1 MTRIDRS
8 CKLLFTLFFIIFF
21 NSAFSQSGF
30 RITGKIVDTTEKT
43 ILVNANIVLLAAKD
57 SLLITSVRSTSEG
70 KFEFN
75 NISNGQYILLVSYP
89 KYADFIDRVE
99 LSNQDRD
106 LGQVPLLTSFYLMK
120 EIVIKNAAAAIR
132 IKGDTTEF
140 TADSFRVNPNA
151 DVQELL
157 RKMPGFQVNA
167 KGEIT
172 AQGEKVQK
180 VLVDGEEF
188 FSDDPAVVTKNLRAD
203 AIEKVQLFDKKSDQA
218 AFTGIEDGERT
229 KTINL
234 TIKED
239 KKNGFFGKAEAGSDA
254 GKYNM
259 GKLMLNAFK
268 GKRKIA
274 GYVTTANNQFEG
286 LNWEEARAYGDGGNT
301 ITEVGDDGSVMMM
314 FSGDGDYEEN
324 KGLPNQQTVGAFYGN
339 KWKNTTTGNSGQ
351 YQRLGTELT
360 GTGFNKTLLDG
371 YSLDSY
377 TKNLQSQ
384 DRKRYK
390 FSSTNEWG
398 TDSTGLFKFVI
409 KGANTL
415 RAAQANIEASTL
427 LDNQNKINQSN
438 RSTTLNENDKSLT
451 SNLSFRKKFDKK
463 GRSISFITDLSFS
476 DKSQDG
482 TLKAE
487 NIFFTAGQS
496 NRVEN
501 IDQQKA
507 AQQVGSSIA
516 SNLVY
521 TEPLSTKSFLLFK
534 YGISIGRNDAER
546 NTFIQNNA
554 GVYKTVV
561 DSLSNHFEFNTV
573 NNNASV
579 SYRYVAKKMNFVFGS
594 GAGRVNYQA
603 ADIEKSTTRSIGFN
617 NFLPTFSLDFKPKP
631 QRKINLNYT
640 GSTVNPTLQQI
651 QPLIDNTDPLNINV
665 GNPDLVQGFTN
676 RINLRATDY
685 KVLKSR
691 YIAFDANFSNT
702 SNAITNSSQID
713 ASGKRTMRYVNV
725 NGNYDYGFHFY
736 YTMELYKGIYG
747 GTSIDRNNSRFI
759 NYINGIKN
767 TNDNRAFSYALELNY
782 WGEGWFTFQSSISIA
797 NNRTASTIRPGIVTK
812 YTTYGGYGNFNIK
825 WKKAKTFID
834 LWTEYK
840 LYSKTTVFANPQNL
854 FLFNPSIRKVLTKND
869 ALEAKITVFDLFN
882 RNNDIQ
888 RNISSNFIA
897 ENINNTIRRYVMLGV
912 VYNFKNKSATAVAK

>member
-1 MTRIDRS
+1 MTRIDTRS
-8 CKLLFTLFFIIFF
+8 KLLFTLFLIIFF
-21 NSAFSQSGF
+21 NNAFSQSGF

-57 SLLITSVRSTSEG
+57 SLLITSVRSTTEG

-75 NISNGQYILLVSYP
+75 NIPKGQYILLASFP

-99 LSNQDRD
+99 LSNQDRNFD
-106 LGQVPLLTSFYLMK
+106 QIPLLTSFYLMK
-120 EIVIKNAAAAIR
+120 EIVIKNAAAIR

-140 TADSFRVNPNA
+140 TADSFRVTPNA

-234 TIKED
+234 KIKED

-259 GKLMLNAFK
+259 GKLMVNAFK

-286 LNWEEARAYGDGGNT
+286 LNWEESSAYGDGGNMV
-301 ITEVGDDGSVMMM
+301 TEVGDDGSVMMM
-314 FSGDGDYEEN
+314 YSGDGDYEEN
-324 KGLPNQQTVGAFYGN
+324 KGLPNQQTVGVFYGN

-351 YQRLGTELT
+351 YQRLGTELN
-360 GTGFNKTLLDG
+360 GTGFNKTLLNG
-371 YSLDSY
+371 YSLESF

-398 TDSTGLFKFVI
+398 TDSTGLFKFII

-415 RAAQANIEASTL
+415 RVANADFQSNTL
-427 LDNQNKINQSN
+427 RDNQNKINQSN
-438 RSTTLNENDKSLT
+438 RTTTLNENDKSLS
-451 SNLSFRKKFDKK
+451 SNLSFRKKFAKK

-501 IDQQKA
+501 IDQQKE
-507 AQQVGSSIA
+507 AQQLGSSIA

-521 TEPLSTKSFLLFK
+521 TEPLSAKSFLLFK

-579 SYRYVAKKMNFVFGS
+579 SYRYVAKKMNFVVGS

-603 ADIEKSTTRSIGFN
+603 ADIENSTIRTLTFN
-617 NFLPTFSLDFKPKP
+617 NFLPTFSLDFKPKS

-691 YIAFDANFSNT
+691 YISLDANFSNT

-713 ASGKRTMRYVNV
+713 ADGKRTMKYVNA
-725 NGNYDYGFHFY
+725 NGNYDYGFRFY
-736 YTMELYKGIYG
+736 YTMDFYKGIYG
-747 GTSIDRNNSRFI
+747 GTSIERNNSRFI
-759 NYINGIKN
+759 NFVNGTKN
-767 TNDNRAFSYALELNY
+767 TNDNRAFSYALQLNY
-782 WGEGWFTFQSSISIA
+782 WGEGWFNFQSSISIA
-797 NNRTASTIRPGIVTK
+797 NNRTKSTIRPGIVTK
-812 YTTYGGYGNFNIK
+812 YTTYGGFGNINIK
-825 WKKAKTFID
+825 LKKAKTFID
-834 LWTEYK
+834 LWTEYR
-840 LYSKTTVFANPQNL
+840 LYSKTAEFANPQNL

-897 ENINNTIRRYVMLGV
+897 ESINNTIRRYVMLGV
-912 VYNFKNKSATAVAK
+912 VYNFKNKSATTVAK

>member
-1 MTRIDRS
+1 MVRIDTK
-8 CKLLFTLFFIIFF
+8 CKLLFVLFSIILF

-57 SLLITSVRSTSEG
+57 SLLITSVRSNKEG
-70 KFEFN
+70 KFEIN
-75 NISNGQYILLVSYP
+75 NIPKGQYILLASFP
-89 KYADFIDRVE
+89 KYADFTDRVE
-99 LSNQDRD
+99 LSNQDRNFD
-106 LGQVPLLTSFYLMK
+106 QIPLLTSFYLMK
-120 EIVIKNAAAAIR
+120 EIVIKNAAAIR

-140 TADSFRVNPNA
+140 TADSFRVTPNA

-234 TIKED
+234 KIKED
-239 KKNGFFGKAEAGSDA
+239 KKNGYFGKAEAGSDA
-254 GKYNM
+254 GKYSM

-274 GYVTTANNQFEG
+274 GYATTANNQFEG
-286 LNWEEARAYGDGGNT
+286 LNWEESRAYGDGGNMV
-301 ITEVGDDGSVMMM
+301 TEVGDDGSIMMM
-314 FSGDGDYEEN
+314 YSGDGDYEEN
-324 KGLPNQQTVGAFYGN
+324 RGLPNQQTVGAFYGN

-351 YQRLGTELT
+351 YQRLGTEVN

-415 RAAQANIEASTL
+415 RAAQADFESTTMR
-427 LDNQNKINQSN
+427 DNQNKINQSN

-451 SNLSFRKKFDKK
+451 SNLSFRKKFAKK

-476 DKSQDG
+476 EKSQDG
-482 TLKAE
+482 TLKAD

-496 NRVEN
+496 NKVEN
-501 IDQQKA
+501 IDQQKE
-507 AQQVGSSIA
+507 AQQLGSSIA

-521 TEPLSTKSFLLFK
+521 TEPLSAKSFLLFK

-554 GVYKTVV
+554 GAYKTVV

-579 SYRYVAKKMNFVFGS
+579 SYRYVAKKMNFVVGS

-603 ADIEKSTTRSIGFN
+603 ADIEKLTTRTLTFN
-617 NFLPTFSLDFKPKP
+617 NFLPTFSLDYKPKT
-631 QRKINLNYT
+631 QRKINLSYT
-640 GSTVNPTLQQI
+640 GSTLNPTLQQI
-651 QPLIDNTDPLNINV
+651 QPLIDNTDPLNINI

-676 RINLRATDY
+676 RINLRSSDY
-685 KVLKSR
+685 RVLKSR
-691 YIAFDANFSNT
+691 YVSLDANFSNT

-713 ASGKRTMRYVNV
+713 ADGKRTMKYVNV
-725 NGNYDYGFHFY
+725 NGNYDYGFRLY

-759 NYINGIKN
+759 NFINGAKN
-767 TNDNRAFSYALELNY
+767 TNDNKAFSYALELNY
-782 WGEGWFTFQSSISIA
+782 WGEGWYTFQSSISIA
-797 NNRTASTIRPGIVTK
+797 NNRTISTIRPDVVTK
-812 YTTYGGYGNFNIK
+812 YTTYSGYGSFNIK
-825 WKKAKTFID
+825 LKKAKTFID
-834 LWTEYK
+834 FWTEYK
-840 LYSKTTVFANPQNL
+840 LYSKTAEFTNPQNL

-869 ALEAKITVFDLFN
+869 ALEAKISVFDLFN

-912 VYNFKNKSATAVAK
+912 VYNFKNKSATTVAK

>member
-1 MTRIDRS
+1 MKRIDTR

-21 NSAFSQSGF
+21 NNAFSQSGF

-57 SLLITSVRSTSEG
+57 SLLIKSVRSTTEG

-75 NISNGQYILLVSYP
+75 NIPKGQYILLVSYP

-99 LSNQDRD
+99 LTTQDRNFD
-106 LGQVPLLTSFYLMK
+106 QIPLLTSFYLMK
-120 EIVIKNAAAAIR
+120 EIVIKNAAAIR

-140 TADSFRVNPNA
+140 TADSFRVTPNA

-234 TIKED
+234 KIKED

-254 GKYNM
+254 GKYSM
-259 GKLMLNAFK
+259 GKLMVNAFK

-286 LNWEEARAYGDGGNT
+286 LNWEESSAYGDGGNMV
-301 ITEVGDDGSVMMM
+301 TEVGDDGSVMMM
-314 FSGDGDYEEN
+314 YSGDGDYEEN
-324 KGLPNQQTVGAFYGN
+324 KGLPNQQTAGAFYGN

-351 YQRLGTELT
+351 YQRLGTELN
-360 GTGFNKTLLDG
+360 GTGFNKTLLNG
-371 YSLDSY
+371 YSLESY

-398 TDSTGLFKFVI
+398 TDSTGLFKFII

-415 RAAQANIEASTL
+415 RVANADFQSTTL
-427 LDNQNKINQSN
+427 RDNQNKINQSN
-438 RSTTLNENDKSLT
+438 RSTTLNENDKSLS
-451 SNLSFRKKFDKK
+451 SNFSFRKKFVKK
-463 GRSISFITDLSFS
+463 GRSISFITDLSFN
-476 DKSQDG
+476 DKSQDA
-482 TLKAE
+482 TLKAD

-501 IDQQKA
+501 IDQQKE
-507 AQQVGSSIA
+507 AQQLGSSIA

-521 TEPLSTKSFLLFK
+521 TEPLSAKSFLLFK
-534 YGISIGRNDAER
+534 YGISIGKNDAER
-546 NTFIQNNA
+546 NTFIQNNTGA
-554 GVYKTVV
+554 YKTVV

-579 SYRYVAKKMNFVFGS
+579 SYRYVAKKMNFVVGS

-603 ADIEKSTTRSIGFN
+603 ADIENSTTRTLTFN

-691 YIAFDANFSNT
+691 YISLDANFSNT

-713 ASGKRTMRYVNV
+713 ADGKRTMKYVNA
-725 NGNYDYGFHFY
+725 NGNYDYGFRFY
-736 YTMELYKGIYG
+736 YTMDVYKGIYG
-747 GTSIDRNNSRFI
+747 GTSIERNNSRFI
-759 NYINGIKN
+759 NFVNGTKN
-767 TNDNRAFSYALELNY
+767 TNDNRAFSYALQLNY

-797 NNRTASTIRPGIVTK
+797 NNRTTSTIRPGIVTK
-812 YTTYGGYGNFNIK
+812 YTTYGGFGNINIK
-825 WKKAKTFID
+825 LKKAKTFID

-840 LYSKTTVFANPQNL
+840 LYSKTAEFTNPQNL

-897 ENINNTIRRYVMLGV
+897 ESINNTIRRYVMLGV
-912 VYNFKNKSATAVAK
+912 VYNFKNKSATTVAK

>member
-1 MTRIDRS
+1 MKRIDRRG
-8 CKLLFTLFFIIFF
+8 KLLFTIFFMIFF

-30 RITGKIVDTTEKT
+30 RITGKIVDTTEQK
-43 ILVNANIVLLAAKD
+43 ILVNANIVLLSAKD
-57 SLLITSVRSTSEG
+57 SVLVTSVRSNTEG
-70 KFEFN
+70 KFEFS
-75 NISNGQYILLVSYP
+75 NISKGQYILLVSFP
-89 KYADFIDRVE
+89 KYADFIDKVE
-99 LSNQDRD
+99 LSNQDKD

-120 EIVIKNAAAAIR
+120 EIVIKNAAAIR

-140 TADSFRVNPNA
+140 TADSFRVTPNA

-234 TIKED
+234 KIKED
-239 KKNGFFGKAEAGSDA
+239 KKNGYFGKVEGGSDA
-254 GKYNM
+254 GKYGM

-314 FSGDGDYEEN
+314 YSGDGDYEEN

-415 RAAQANIEASTL
+415 RSAQADIEATTL
-427 LDNQNKINQSN
+427 RDNQNKINQSN

-451 SNLSFRKKFDKK
+451 SNLSFRKKFAKK
-463 GRSISFITDLSFS
+463 GRSISFITDLSFN
-476 DKSQDG
+476 DKSQDA

-487 NIFFTAGQS
+487 NVFFTAGQS

-507 AQQVGSSIA
+507 AQQFGSSIA

-521 TEPLSTKSFLLFK
+521 TEPLSDKSFLLFK

-554 GVYKTVV
+554 GAYKTLV

-579 SYRYVAKKMNFVFGS
+579 SYRFVAKKMNFVVGS
-594 GAGRVNYQA
+594 GAGRGV
-603 ADIEKSTTRSIGFN
+603 
-617 NFLPTFSLDFKPKP
+617 FKVACPGE
-631 QRKINLNYT
+631 Q
-640 GSTVNPTLQQI
+640 SEA
-651 QPLIDNTDPLNINV
+651 QPRP
-665 GNPDLVQGFTN
+665 P
-676 RINLRATDY
+676 
-685 KVLKSR
+685 
-691 YIAFDANFSNT
+691 
-702 SNAITNSSQID
+702 
-713 ASGKRTMRYVNV
+713 ASA
-725 NGNYDYGFHFY
+725 
-736 YTMELYKGIYG
+736 
-747 GTSIDRNNSRFI
+747 S
-759 NYINGIKN
+759 
-767 TNDNRAFSYALELNY
+767 AL
-782 WGEGWFTFQSSISIA
+782 SH
-797 NNRTASTIRPGIVTK
+797 
-812 YTTYGGYGNFNIK
+812 
-825 WKKAKTFID
+825 
-834 LWTEYK
+834 
-840 LYSKTTVFANPQNL
+840 
-854 FLFNPSIRKVLTKND
+854 
-869 ALEAKITVFDLFN
+869 
-882 RNNDIQ
+882 
-888 RNISSNFIA
+888 
-897 ENINNTIRRYVMLGV
+897 
-912 VYNFKNKSATAVAK
+912 

>member
-1 MTRIDRS
+1 
-8 CKLLFTLFFIIFF
+8 LFFIIFF
-21 NSAFSQSGF
+21 NTAFSQSGF

-57 SLLITSVRSTSEG
+57 SLLITSVRSNMEG

-75 NISNGQYILLVSYP
+75 NIPKGQYILLASFP

-120 EIVIKNAAAAIR
+120 EIVIKNAAAIR

-140 TADSFRVNPNA
+140 TADSFRVTPNA

-234 TIKED
+234 KIKED
-239 KKNGFFGKAEAGSDA
+239 KKNGYFGKAEAGSDA
-254 GKYNM
+254 GKYSM

-286 LNWEEARAYGDGGNT
+286 LNWEESRAYGDGGNT
-301 ITEVGDDGSVMMM
+301 ITEVGDDGSIMMM
-314 FSGDGDYEEN
+314 YSGDGDYEEN

-351 YQRLGTELT
+351 YQRLGTELN
-360 GTGFNKTLLDG
+360 GTGFNKTLLNG
-371 YSLDSY
+371 YSLESY

-415 RAAQANIEASTL
+415 RVAHADFQSTTMR
-427 LDNQNKINQSN
+427 DNQNKINQSN
-438 RSTTLNENDKSLT
+438 RTTTLNENDKSLT
-451 SNLSFRKKFDKK
+451 SNLSFRKKFAKK
-463 GRSISFITDLSFS
+463 GRSISFITDLSFN
-476 DKSQDG
+476 DKSQDA
-482 TLKAE
+482 TLKAD

-501 IDQQKA
+501 IDQQKE
-507 AQQVGSSIA
+507 AQQLGSSIA

-521 TEPLSTKSFLLFK
+521 TEPLSAKSFLLFK
-534 YGISIGRNDAER
+534 YGISIGKNDAER

-554 GVYKTVV
+554 GAYKTLV

-579 SYRYVAKKMNFVFGS
+579 SYRYVAKKMNFVIGS

-603 ADIEKSTTRSIGFN
+603 ADIENSTTRTLTFN

-651 QPLIDNTDPLNINV
+651 QPLIDNTDPLNINI

-676 RINLRATDY
+676 RINMRASDY
-685 KVLKSR
+685 RVLKSR

-713 ASGKRTMRYVNV
+713 ADGKRTMKYVNV
-725 NGNYDYGFHFY
+725 NGNYDYGFHLY

-759 NYINGIKN
+759 NFINGTKN
-767 TNDNRAFSYALELNY
+767 INDNRAFSYALELNY
-782 WGEGWFTFQSSISIA
+782 WGEGWYTFQSSISIA
-797 NNRTASTIRPGIVTK
+797 NNRTKSTIRPDVITK
-812 YTTYGGYGNFNIK
+812 YTTYSGYGNFNIK
-825 WKKAKTFID
+825 LKKAKTFID
-834 LWTEYK
+834 FWTEYK
-840 LYSKTTVFANPQNL
+840 LYSKTAEFANPQNL

-912 VYNFKNKSATAVAK
+912 VYNFKNKSATTVAK

>member
-1 MTRIDRS
+1 MTRIDTRY
-8 CKLLFTLFFIIFF
+8 KLLFVLFSIIFF
-21 NSAFSQSGF
+21 NSAFPQSGF
-30 RITGKIVDTTEKT
+30 KISGKIVDTTEKK

-57 SLLITSVRSTSEG
+57 SLLITAVRSNIEG
-70 KFEFN
+70 KFQFN
-75 NISNGQYILLVSYP
+75 NISKGQYILMASFP

-234 TIKED
+234 KIKED
-239 KKNGFFGKAEAGSDA
+239 KKNGYFGKVEGGSDA

-259 GKLMLNAFK
+259 GKLMLNAFN

-274 GYVTTANNQFEG
+274 GYVTTANNQFET
-286 LNWEEARAYGDGGNT
+286 LNWDEARNYGDGGNMV
-301 ITEVGDDGSVMMM
+301 TEVGEDGSVMMM
-314 FSGDGDYEEN
+314 YSGEGDYEEN
-324 KGLPNQQTVGAFYGN
+324 KGLPNQQTAGAFFGN

-351 YQRLGTELT
+351 YQRLATDINSS
-360 GTGFNKTLLDG
+360 GFNKTLLNG

-377 TKNLQSQ
+377 NKSVQNQ

-409 KGANTL
+409 KGTNTL
-415 RAAQANIEASTL
+415 RAAQADIEATTL
-427 LDNQNKINQSN
+427 RDNQNKINQSN

-451 SNLSFRKKFDKK
+451 SNLSFRKKFAKK
-463 GRSISFITDLSFS
+463 GRSISFITDLSFN
-476 DKSQDG
+476 DKSQDA
-482 TLKAE
+482 TLKAD

-507 AQQVGSSIA
+507 STQIGSSIA

-521 TEPLSTKSFLLFK
+521 TEPLSPKSFLLFK

-554 GVYKTVV
+554 GAYKTVV

-579 SYRYVAKKMNFVFGS
+579 SYRYVAKKMNFVVGS
-594 GAGRVNYQA
+594 GAGKVNYQA
-603 ADIEKSTTRSIGFN
+603 ADIEKSTRRSVGFN
-617 NFLPTFSLDFKPKP
+617 NFLPTFSFNFKPKP
-631 QRKINLNYT
+631 QRNINIDYT

-651 QPLIDNTDPLNINV
+651 QPLIDNTDPLNINI

-676 RINLRATDY
+676 RINLRTNDY

-691 YIAFDANFSNT
+691 YIALNANFSNT
-702 SNAITNSSQID
+702 ANAITNSSEID
-713 ASGKRTMRYVNV
+713 LLGKRISKYVNV
-725 NGNYDYGFHFY
+725 NGNYAYGL
-736 YTMELYKGIYG
+736 ELNYLIDLFKGIHG
-747 GTSIDRNNSRFI
+747 GLSTSRNNSRYI
-759 NYINGIKN
+759 NFINGIKN
-767 TNDNRAFSYALELNY
+767 TNDSKVKSYSINLEY
-782 WGEGWFTFQSSISIA
+782 WGDKWYGFYTTFSITD
-797 NNRTASTIRPGIVTK
+797 NRTVSTIRPGIISK
-812 YTTYGGYGNFNIK
+812 YTTYQSYGSFSIK
-825 WKKAKTFID
+825 FKKAKTYID
-834 LWTEYK
+834 L
-840 LYSKTTVFANPQNL
+840 LGDLRIYSKTELFLNSRTL
-854 FLFNPSIRKVLTKND
+854 FLFNPTIRKVLTKND
-869 ALEAKITVFDLFN
+869 ALEAKVSVFDLFN
-882 RNNDIQ
+882 RNNDIL
-888 RNISSNFIA
+888 RNIGSNFIS
-897 ENINNTIRRYVMLGV
+897 ENINNTIKRYVMLGV
-912 VYNFKNKSATAVAK
+912 VYNFKNKSATTVAK

>member
-1 MTRIDRS
+1 MTRIDTR
-8 CKLLFTLFFIIFF
+8 CKLLFTLFCIIFF

-30 RITGKIVDTTEKT
+30 RITGKIVDTTEKK
-43 ILVNANIVLLAAKD
+43 ILVNANVVLLAAKD
-57 SLLITSVRSTSEG
+57 SLLVTSVRSTNEG

-75 NISNGQYILLVSYP
+75 NISKGQYILLVSFP
-89 KYADFIDRVE
+89 KYADFIDKVE
-99 LSNQDRD
+99 LSNKDRD

-120 EIVIKNAAAAIR
+120 EIVIKNAAPAIR

-140 TADSFRVNPNA
+140 TADSFRVNTNA

-314 FSGDGDYEEN
+314 YSGDGDYEEN
-324 KGLPNQQTVGAFYGN
+324 KGLPNQQTIGAFYGN

-415 RAAQANIEASTL
+415 RTAQANIQASTL

-463 GRSISFITDLSFS
+463 GRSISFITDLNFN
-476 DKSQDG
+476 DKSQDA
-482 TLKAE
+482 TLKAD

-516 SNLVY
+516 SNLVF

-579 SYRYVAKKMNFVFGS
+579 SYRFVAKKMNFVIGS

-617 NFLPTFSLDFKPKP
+617 NFLPTFSLDFKPKS
-631 QRKINLNYT
+631 QRKINLNYN
-640 GSTVNPTLQQI
+640 GFTVNPTLQQI

-665 GNPDLVQGFTN
+665 GNPDLVQGFSN
-676 RINLRATDY
+676 RMSLRASDY
-685 KVLKSR
+685 RVLKSR

-747 GTSIDRNNSRFI
+747 GTSIDRSNSRFI
-759 NYINGIKN
+759 NFVNGTKN
-767 TNDNRAFSYALELNY
+767 TNDNNAFKYALELNY

-797 NNRTASTIRPGIVTK
+797 NNRTRSTIRPGIVTK
-812 YTTYGGYGNFNIK
+812 YTTYAGYGNFNIK

-840 LYSKTTVFANPQNL
+840 LYSKTIVFANPQNL
-854 FLFNPSIRKVLTKND
+854 FLFNPSIRKMLTKND

-882 RNNDIQ
+882 RNNDIE

-912 VYNFKNKSATAVAK
+912 VYNFKNKSTTTVAK

>member
-1 MTRIDRS
+1 MTRIDTR
-8 CKLLFTLFFIIFF
+8 CKLLFTLFLIIFF
-21 NSAFSQSGF
+21 NNAFSQSGF

-57 SLLITSVRSTSEG
+57 SLLITSVRSTTEG

-75 NISNGQYILLVSYP
+75 NIPKGQYILLASFP

-99 LSNQDRD
+99 ISNQDRNFD
-106 LGQVPLLTSFYLMK
+106 QIPLLTSFYLMK
-120 EIVIKNAAAAIR
+120 EIVIKNAAAIR

-140 TADSFRVNPNA
+140 TADSFRVTPNA

-234 TIKED
+234 KIKED

-259 GKLMLNAFK
+259 GKLMVNAFK

-286 LNWEEARAYGDGGNT
+286 LNWEESSAYGDGGNMV
-301 ITEVGDDGSVMMM
+301 TEVGDDGSVMMM
-314 FSGDGDYEEN
+314 YSGDGDYEEN

-351 YQRLGTELT
+351 YQRLGTELN
-360 GTGFNKTLLDG
+360 GTGFNKTLLNG
-371 YSLDSY
+371 YSLESF

-398 TDSTGLFKFVI
+398 TDSTGLFKFII

-415 RAAQANIEASTL
+415 RVANADFQSNTL
-427 LDNQNKINQSN
+427 RDNQNKINQSN

-451 SNLSFRKKFDKK
+451 SNLSFRKKFVKK
-463 GRSISFITDLSFS
+463 GRSISFITDLSFN
-476 DKSQDG
+476 DKSQDA
-482 TLKAE
+482 TLKAD

-501 IDQQKA
+501 IDQQKE
-507 AQQVGSSIA
+507 AQQLGSSIA

-521 TEPLSTKSFLLFK
+521 TEPLSAKSFLLFK

-554 GVYKTVV
+554 GAYKTVV

-579 SYRYVAKKMNFVFGS
+579 SYRYVAKKMNFVVGS

-603 ADIEKSTTRSIGFN
+603 ADIENSTIRTLTFN
-617 NFLPTFSLDFKPKP
+617 NFLPTFSLDFKPKS

-651 QPLIDNTDPLNINV
+651 QPLIDNTDPLNINI

-691 YIAFDANFSNT
+691 YISLDANFSNT

-713 ASGKRTMRYVNV
+713 ADGKRTMKYVNAS
-725 NGNYDYGFHFY
+725 GNYDYGFRFY
-736 YTMELYKGIYG
+736 YTMDFYKGIYG
-747 GTSIDRNNSRFI
+747 GTSIERNNSRFI
-759 NYINGIKN
+759 NFVNGTKN
-767 TNDNRAFSYALELNY
+767 TNDNRAFSYALQLNY
-782 WGEGWFTFQSSISIA
+782 WGEGWFNFQSSISIA
-797 NNRTASTIRPGIVTK
+797 NNRTKSTIRPGIVTK
-812 YTTYGGYGNFNIK
+812 YTTYGGFGNINIK
-825 WKKAKTFID
+825 LKKAKTFID
-834 LWTEYK
+834 LWTEYR
-840 LYSKTTVFANPQNL
+840 LYSKTAEFANPQNL

-897 ENINNTIRRYVMLGV
+897 ESINNTIRRYVMLGV
-912 VYNFKNKSATAVAK
+912 VYNFKNKSATTVAK

>member
-1 MTRIDRS
+1 MKRIDTR
-8 CKLLFTLFFIIFF
+8 CKLLFTLFLIIFF
-21 NSAFSQSGF
+21 NTAFSQSGF

-57 SLLITSVRSTSEG
+57 SLLIRSVRSTSEG

-75 NISNGQYILLVSYP
+75 NIPKGQYILLASFP

-99 LSNQDRD
+99 LSNQDRNFD
-106 LGQVPLLTSFYLMK
+106 QIPLLTSFYLMK
-120 EIVIKNAAAAIR
+120 EIVIKNAAAIR

-140 TADSFRVNPNA
+140 TADSFRVTPNA

-234 TIKED
+234 KIKED

-259 GKLMLNAFK
+259 GKLMVNAFK

-286 LNWEEARAYGDGGNT
+286 LNWEESSAYGDGGNMV
-301 ITEVGDDGSVMMM
+301 TEVGDDGSVMMM
-314 FSGDGDYEEN
+314 YSGDGDYEEN

-339 KWKNTTTGNSGQ
+339 KWRNTTTGNSGQ
-351 YQRLGTELT
+351 YQRLGTELN
-360 GTGFNKTLLDG
+360 GTGFNKTLLNG
-371 YSLDSY
+371 YSLESY

-398 TDSTGLFKFVI
+398 TDSTGLFKFII

-415 RAAQANIEASTL
+415 RVANADFQSNTL
-427 LDNQNKINQSN
+427 RDNQNKINQSN
-438 RSTTLNENDKSLT
+438 RTTTLNENDKSLS
-451 SNLSFRKKFDKK
+451 SNLSFRKKFAKK
-463 GRSISFITDLSFS
+463 GRSISFITDLSFN
-476 DKSQDG
+476 DKSQAA
-482 TLKAE
+482 TLKAD

-501 IDQQKA
+501 IDQQKE
-507 AQQVGSSIA
+507 AQQLGSSIA

-521 TEPLSTKSFLLFK
+521 TEPLSAKSFLLFK

-554 GVYKTVV
+554 GAYKTVV

-579 SYRYVAKKMNFVFGS
+579 SYRYVAKKMNFVVGS

-603 ADIEKSTTRSIGFN
+603 ADIENSTTRTLTFN
-617 NFLPTFSLDFKPKP
+617 NFLPTFSLDFKPKS

-685 KVLKSR
+685 RVLKSR
-691 YIAFDANFSNT
+691 YISLDANFSNT

-713 ASGKRTMRYVNV
+713 ADGKRTMKYVNA
-725 NGNYDYGFHFY
+725 NGNYDYGFRFY
-736 YTMELYKGIYG
+736 YTMDFYKGIYG
-747 GTSIDRNNSRFI
+747 GTSIERNNSRFI
-759 NYINGIKN
+759 NFVNGTKN
-767 TNDNRAFSYALELNY
+767 TNDNRAFSYALQLNY
-782 WGEGWFTFQSSISIA
+782 WGEGWFNFQSSISIA
-797 NNRTASTIRPGIVTK
+797 NNRTKSTIRPGIVTK
-812 YTTYGGYGNFNIK
+812 YTTYGGFGNINIK
-825 WKKAKTFID
+825 LKKAKTFID

-840 LYSKTTVFANPQNL
+840 LYSKTAEFTNPQNL

-882 RNNDIQ
+882 RNNDTQ

-897 ENINNTIRRYVMLGV
+897 ESINNTIRRYVMLGV
-912 VYNFKNKSATAVAK
+912 VYNFKNKSATTVAK

>member
-1 MTRIDRS
+1 MKRIDTR

-21 NSAFSQSGF
+21 NNAFSQSGF

-57 SLLITSVRSTSEG
+57 SMLITSVRSTSEG

-89 KYADFIDRVE
+89 KYADFIDKVE
-99 LSNQDRD
+99 LSNQDKD

-301 ITEVGDDGSVMMM
+301 VTEVGDDGSVMMM
-314 FSGDGDYEEN
+314 FSSDGDYEEN

-339 KWKNTTTGNSGQ
+339 KWKNATTGNSGQ

-573 NNNASV
+573 NNNASI

-631 QRKINLNYT
+631 QRKINLNYI

-676 RINLRATDY
+676 RITMRASDY
-685 KVLKSR
+685 RVLKSR

-713 ASGKRTMRYVNV
+713 ASGKRTMKYINV

-840 LYSKTTVFANPQNL
+840 LYSKTTVFDNPQNL

>member
-1 MTRIDRS
+1 MTRIDARG
-8 CKLLFTLFFIIFF
+8 KLLFTLFFMIFI

-30 RITGKIVDTTEKT
+30 RITGKIVDTTEKK

-57 SLLITSVRSTSEG
+57 SVLVTSVRSNTEG
-70 KFEFN
+70 NFEFN
-75 NISNGQYILLVSYP
+75 NISKGQYILLVSFP
-89 KYADFIDRVE
+89 KYADFIDKIE
-99 LSNQDRD
+99 LLNQDRD

-140 TADSFRVNPNA
+140 TADSFRVTPNA

-180 VLVDGEEF
+180 ILVDGEEF

-203 AIEKVQLFDKKSDQA
+203 AIQKVQLFDKKSDQA

-239 KKNGFFGKAEAGSDA
+239 KKNGYFGKVEAGSDA
-254 GKYNM
+254 GKYSM

-274 GYVTTANNQFEG
+274 GYVTTSNNQFET
-286 LNWEEARAYGDGGNT
+286 LNWDEARNYGDGGNMV
-301 ITEVGDDGSVMMM
+301 TEVGEDGSVMMM
-314 FSGDGDYEEN
+314 YSGEGDYEEN

-360 GTGFNKTLLDG
+360 GTGFNKTLLNG

-415 RAAQANIEASTL
+415 RAAQADIEATTL
-427 LDNQNKINQSN
+427 RDNQNKINQSN

-451 SNLSFRKKFDKK
+451 SNLSFRKKFAKK
-463 GRSISFITDLSFS
+463 GRSISFITDLSFN
-476 DKSQDG
+476 DKSQDA
-482 TLKAE
+482 TLKAD
-487 NIFFTAGQS
+487 NIFFTAGQT

-501 IDQQKA
+501 IDQQKVST
-507 AQQVGSSIA
+507 QLGSSIA

-521 TEPLSTKSFLLFK
+521 TEPLSPKSFLLFK

-554 GVYKTVV
+554 GAYKIVV

-579 SYRYVAKKMNFVFGS
+579 SYRYVAKKMNFVVGS

-603 ADIEKSTTRSIGFN
+603 ADIEKYTTRSIGFN

-651 QPLIDNTDPLNINV
+651 QPLIDNTDPLNINI

-676 RINLRATDY
+676 RINLTTSDY

-691 YIAFDANFSNT
+691 YVSFNANFSNT
-702 SNAITNSSQID
+702 ANAITNSSQID
-713 ASGKRTMRYVNV
+713 ASGKRTMKYVNV
-725 NGNYDYGFHFY
+725 NGNYDYGFYLY
-736 YTMELYKGIYG
+736 YTMELHKGIYW

-759 NYINGIKN
+759 NFINGTKN
-767 TNDNRAFSYALELNY
+767 TNDNRVFSYALQLNY
-782 WGEGWFTFQSSISIA
+782 WGEGWFNFQSSISIA
-797 NNRTASTIRPGIVTK
+797 NNRTKSTIRPDIITK
-812 YTTYGGYGNFNIK
+812 YTTYSGDGNFNIK
-825 WKKAKTFID
+825 LKKAKTFID

-840 LYSKTTVFANPQNL
+840 LYSKTDVFANPQNL

-897 ENINNTIRRYVMLGV
+897 ENINNTIKRYVMLGL
-912 VYNFKNKSATAVAK
+912 VYNFKNKSATTVAK

>member
-1 MTRIDRS
+1 MTRIAKK
-8 CKLLFTLFFIIFF
+8 CTLLFLFFSIIFF
-21 NSAFSQSGF
+21 NTAFSQSGYK
-30 RITGKIVDTTEKT
+30 ISGKIVDTTEKT

-57 SLLITSVRSTSEG
+57 SLLVTSVRSNTEG

-99 LSNQDRD
+99 LSNQDKNFD
-106 LGQVPLLTSFYLMK
+106 QIPLLTSFYLMM

-140 TADSFRVNPNA
+140 TADSFRVTPNA

-234 TIKED
+234 KIKED
-239 KKNGFFGKAEAGSDA
+239 KKNGYFGKVEAGSDA
-254 GKYNM
+254 GKYGM

-274 GYVTTANNQFEG
+274 GYFTTANNQFEA
-286 LNWEEARAYGDGGNT
+286 LNWDESRAYGDGGNA
-301 ITEVGDDGSVMMM
+301 ITEVGDDGSVMIMY
-314 FSGDGDYEEN
+314 SGEGDYEEN

-351 YQRLGTELT
+351 YQRLGTEVN
-360 GTGFNKTLLDG
+360 GTGFNKTMLDG

-415 RAAQANIEASTL
+415 RVANADFQSTTL
-427 LDNQNKINQSN
+427 RDNQNKINQSN

-451 SNLSFRKKFDKK
+451 SNLSFRKKFAKK
-463 GRSISFITDLSFS
+463 GRSISFITDLSFN
-476 DKSQDG
+476 DKSQDA
-482 TLKAE
+482 TLKAD
-487 NIFFTAGQS
+487 NIFFTSGQS

-501 IDQQKA
+501 IDQQKE
-507 AQQVGSSIA
+507 AQQLGSSIA

-521 TEPLSTKSFLLFK
+521 TEPLSAKSFLLFK
-534 YGISIGRNDAER
+534 YGISVGKNDAER

-554 GVYKTVV
+554 GAYKTLV

-579 SYRYVAKKMNFVFGS
+579 SYRYVAKKMNFVIGS

-676 RINLRATDY
+676 MINMRASDIR
-685 KVLKSR
+685 VLKSR
-691 YIAFDANFSNT
+691 YVTFDANFSNT
-702 SNAITNSSQID
+702 SNAITNSSQIE
-713 ASGKRTMRYVNV
+713 ASGKRTMKYVNV

-759 NYINGIKN
+759 NFINGVKN
-767 TNDNRAFSYALELNY
+767 INDNKSFSYALELNY
-782 WGEGWFTFQSSISIA
+782 WGGGRYTFQSSISIA
-797 NNRTASTIRPGIVTK
+797 NNRTKSTIRPDVITK
-812 YTTYGGYGNFNIK
+812 YTTYSGYGNFNIK
-825 WKKAKTFID
+825 LKKAKTFID

-840 LYSKTTVFANPQNL
+840 LYSKTDVFANPQNL

-882 RNNDIQ
+882 RNKDIQ

-897 ENINNTIRRYVMLGV
+897 ENINNTIRHYVMLGV
-912 VYNFKNKSATAVAK
+912 VYNFKNKSATTVAK

>member
-1 MTRIDRS
+1 
-8 CKLLFTLFFIIFF
+8 
-21 NSAFSQSGF
+21 
-30 RITGKIVDTTEKT
+30 
-43 ILVNANIVLLAAKD
+43 
-57 SLLITSVRSTSEG
+57 
-70 KFEFN
+70 
-75 NISNGQYILLVSYP
+75 
-89 KYADFIDRVE
+89 
-99 LSNQDRD
+99 
-106 LGQVPLLTSFYLMK
+106 
-120 EIVIKNAAAAIR
+120 
-132 IKGDTTEF
+132 
-140 TADSFRVNPNA
+140 
-151 DVQELL
+151 
-157 RKMPGFQVNA
+157 
-167 KGEIT
+167 
-172 AQGEKVQK
+172 
-180 VLVDGEEF
+180 
-188 FSDDPAVVTKNLRAD
+188 
-203 AIEKVQLFDKKSDQA
+203 
-218 AFTGIEDGERT
+218 
-229 KTINL
+229 
-234 TIKED
+234 
-239 KKNGFFGKAEAGSDA
+239 
-254 GKYNM
+254 M

-314 FSGDGDYEEN
+314 YSGDGDYEEN
-324 KGLPNQQTVGAFYGN
+324 KGLPNQQTVGAFFGN

-351 YQRLGTELT
+351 YQRLGTDLK

-409 KGANTL
+409 KGTNTL
-415 RAAQANIEASTL
+415 RAAQADIEATTL
-427 LDNQNKINQSN
+427 RDNQNKINQSN
-438 RSTTLNENDKSLT
+438 RTTTLNENDKSLT
-451 SNLSFRKKFDKK
+451 SNLSFRKKFAKK
-463 GRSISFITDLSFS
+463 GRSISFITDLSFN
-476 DKSQDG
+476 DKSQDA

-507 AQQVGSSIA
+507 AQQLGSSVA

-521 TEPLSTKSFLLFK
+521 TEPLSAKSFLLFK

-554 GVYKTVV
+554 GAYKTLV

-631 QRKINLNYT
+631 QRKINFNYT

-651 QPLIDNTDPLNINV
+651 QPLIDNTDPLNINI

-676 RINLRATDY
+676 RITMRASDY
-685 KVLKSR
+685 RVLKSR

-713 ASGKRTMRYVNV
+713 ADGKRTMKYINV
-725 NGNYDYGFHFY
+725 NGNYDYGFHVY

-759 NYINGIKN
+759 NYVNGIKN

-782 WGEGWFTFQSSISIA
+782 WGEGWYTFQSSISIA
-797 NNRTASTIRPGIVTK
+797 NNRTTSTIRPGIVTK

-825 WKKAKTFID
+825 LKKAKTFID

-840 LYSKTTVFANPQNL
+840 LYSKTTVFDNPQNL

-912 VYNFKNKSATAVAK
+912 VYNFKNKSATTVAK